1 MTEQQRIEKARE
13 AIIGIF
19 RAYEVETGCVISDE
33 KYDHVRWL
41 LSVAREAKEGQ
52 SNAKVLRC

>member
-1 MTEQQRIEKARE
+1 MTGEQRVNEARK

-41 LSVAREAKEGQ
+41 LEVAREVE
-52 SNAKVLRC
+52 SNRSDTKLI